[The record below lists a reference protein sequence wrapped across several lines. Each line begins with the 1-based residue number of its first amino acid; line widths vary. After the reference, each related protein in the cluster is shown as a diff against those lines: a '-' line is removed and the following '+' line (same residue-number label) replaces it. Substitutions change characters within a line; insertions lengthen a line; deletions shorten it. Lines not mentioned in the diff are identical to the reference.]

1 MTLGKEQ
8 IQAMR
13 KFALDIS
20 YPDKKIQ
27 LDLIDKVKY
36 KGEECFIFGRRSSG
50 YFDLRKL
57 DGTVI
62 HRSANCKDL
71 KLISKAKTLLW
82 ERREGVSSPT

>member
-1 MTLGKEQ
+1 MGRGYASHAIPLRGWHGWRMFVRCKV
-8 IQAMR
+8 
-13 KFALDIS
+13 
-20 YPDKKIQ
+20 KK
-27 LDLIDKVKY
+27 KY

-82 ERREGVSSPT
+82 ERRIDVAVSSHD